1 MQIYCRKKHE
11 EIRRYNRYHLRD
23 SFDYNSQQP
32 GVHVKTSQLIFFIGL
47 ALTLACAGVYLD
59 QTSYSPDNNSLSSRA
74 QKGVVPMAVH
84 AVSPPPLPLSAKISE
99 TINGE
104 LLPGDTLM
112 QAMKRVEISK
122 KVRHQIVNNL
132 DSCLDFR
139 RLRPHDT
146 FIIDLDEDG
155 ELLRCIYETDPLH
168 KYTVVKRDDTF
179 IAAQDE
185 IPLEVKTVSIAATIS
200 TSLFAAFQ
208 QLNLSPKL
216 IYSFADIFAS
226 RLDFNTE
233 TQPGDSFNIVY
244 EEYYQ
249 KDKFIGYGNILYA
262 NYADKSGKDALE
274 GFYHT
279 REDGYSAHYSPN
291 GEELGTSFLRSPVPM
306 GRVTSKFTWRRKHP
320 ILGVIK
326 PHLGVDLAAPTGT
339 PIIAAADGK
348 VVFRG
353 VRGGFGKQVIIKHPN
368 GYKTYYGHLSRFARG
383 LHNGSKV
390 KQKNIIGYVG
400 STGRVTGP
408 HLDYRIS
415 HNNQFKN
422 PFALKFK
429 PRSVLK
435 DVELASFNQSAT
447 QLVAMLDKFTT
458 QKILYVRTFILKPQ
472 DSITLL

>member
-1 MQIYCRKKHE
+1 M
-11 EIRRYNRYHLRD
+11 
-23 SFDYNSQQP
+23 
-32 GVHVKTSQLIFFIGL
+32 KTSHIIFFVGISL
-47 ALTLACAGVYLD
+47 VLACAGVYFEQSSSRL
-59 QTSYSPDNNSLSSRA
+59 DNNFQANRTLN
-74 QKGVVPMAVH
+74 GLVPLEVQ
-84 AVSPPPLPLSAKISE
+84 AVSPPPLPLFAKISQ
-99 TINGE
+99 TITGE
-104 LLPGDTLM
+104 LLAGDNLM
-112 QAMKRVEISK
+112 QAMKRADIPDP
-122 KVRHQIVNNL
+122 VRHQIVANL

-146 FIIDLDEDG
+146 FTVDLDADG
-155 ELLRCIYETDPLH
+155 KLLRCIYETDPLH

-179 IAAQDE
+179 VAAQDE
-185 IPLEVKTVSIAATIS
+185 IPLQVKTVSISGTVTS
-200 TSLFAAFQ
+200 SLFASFQ
-208 QLNLSPKL
+208 SLNLSPKL

-233 TQPGDSFNIVY
+233 TQSGDTFTIVY

-249 KDKFIGYGNILYA
+249 KDKFIGFGNLLYA
-262 NYADKSGKDALE
+262 KYGDKSGQDEQE

-279 REDGYSAHYSPN
+279 RQDGFSAHYTPS

-306 GRVTSKFTWRRKHP
+306 GRVTSRFTWRRKHP
-320 ILGVIK
+320 ILGVVR

-339 PIIAAADGK
+339 PIMAAADGK

-368 GYKTYYGHLSRFARG
+368 GYKTYYGHLSRFAKG

-390 KQKNIIGYVG
+390 NQKNIIGYVG

-415 HNNQFKN
+415 QNNQFKN

-429 PRSVLK
+429 PRSVLSGS
-435 DVELASFNQSAT
+435 ELAYFNQAT
-447 QLVAMLDKFTT
+447 TELVAMLDKSTS
-458 QKILYVRTFILKPQ
+458 QKILYVRTFILRPQ

>member
-1 MQIYCRKKHE
+1 M
-11 EIRRYNRYHLRD
+11 
-23 SFDYNSQQP
+23 
-32 GVHVKTSQLIFFIGL
+32 KTSHIVFFTGL
-47 ALTLACAGVYLD
+47 SLVLACAGVYFDQANPSLD
-59 QTSYSPDNNSLSSRA
+59 SNGEIQNGFQARRPHNGISPMEV
-74 QKGVVPMAVH
+74 Q
-84 AVSPPPLPLSAKISE
+84 AVSPPPLPLSAKISQ
-99 TINGE
+99 TIAGE

-112 QAMKRVEISK
+112 LAMKRAELPET
-122 KVRHQIVNNL
+122 VRHQIVNNL

-146 FIIDLDEDG
+146 FTVDLDQDG
-155 ELLRCIYETDPLH
+155 NLLRCIYESDPLH

-185 IPLEVKTVSIAATIS
+185 IPLEVKTVSITGTVNS
-200 TSLFAAFQ
+200 SLFTAFQ
-208 QLNLSPKL
+208 KLNLSPKL
-216 IYSFADIFAS
+216 IYSFADIFSS

-233 TQPGDSFNIVY
+233 TQPGDNFSIVY

-249 KDKFIGYGNILYA
+249 KDTFIGYGNILYA
-262 NYADKSGKDALE
+262 KYGDKSGKDVQE

-279 REDGYSAHYSPN
+279 LQNGKSAHYSPN

-306 GRVTSKFTWRRKHP
+306 GRVTSRFSWRRKHP
-320 ILGVIK
+320 ILGVVK

-383 LHNGSKV
+383 LHNGSKI
-390 KQKNIIGYVG
+390 KQKDIIGYVG
-400 STGRVTGP
+400 STGRSTGP
-408 HLDYRIS
+408 HLDYRIA

-429 PRSVLK
+429 PRSVLSGT
-435 DVELASFNQSAT
+435 ELAYYNQST
-447 QLVAMLDKFTT
+447 NQLVAMLDKSTT
-458 QKILYVRTFILKPQ
+458 QKILYVRTFVLKPQ